1 MAARLGT
8 PCTAIPVVMGIVGT
22 HMSATWIIW
31 VLVATVT
38 WQNGYEYA
46 QVRRSRRSAVRL
58 Y

>member
-1 MAARLGT
+1 
-8 PCTAIPVVMGIVGT
+8 
-22 HMSATWIIW
+22 MSATWIIW